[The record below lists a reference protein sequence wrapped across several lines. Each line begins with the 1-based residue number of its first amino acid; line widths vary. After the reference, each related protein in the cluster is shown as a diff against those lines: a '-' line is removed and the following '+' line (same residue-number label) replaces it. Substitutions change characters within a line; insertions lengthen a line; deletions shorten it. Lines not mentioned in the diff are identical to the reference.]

1 MSEGENRNKG
11 GGGVEFNADLIIL
24 DSKSIDVI
32 LGMD

>member
-1 MSEGENRNKG
+1 MSEGENRNK